1 MLSIIIS
8 SANPAL
14 LKNVQQNI
22 KDTVGVPYEIIIF
35 DNSKGVNG
43 LCKLYNE
50 GTHKAKF
57 DTLCFMHEDVEIK
70 TINWGKKVIDYF
82 DKDPQLGLIGLAG
95 SSYKSAIPSGW
106 HDVDITSCLNY
117 VNIIQA
123 YKRQPR
129 GDVYLHSNPKHE
141 KLSRVVCVDGVWLC
155 TPKHVALQYPFDE
168 KLLQGFHVYDI
179 DFSLAVNQEYKV
191 AVTFE
196 ILLKHFSEGDYNF
209 SWFKDII
216 KIHKKWNYVLP
227 INLEGLSSERA
238 AVVEK
243 KKFRSFI
250 RDYHKFLTITESMR
264 ILYQSKIYKLNFFTY
279 LKLYSSIVKRHTKK
293 LFT

>member
-141 KLSRVVCVDGVWLC
+141 KL
-155 TPKHVALQYPFDE
+155 
-168 KLLQGFHVYDI
+168 LQGFHVYDI